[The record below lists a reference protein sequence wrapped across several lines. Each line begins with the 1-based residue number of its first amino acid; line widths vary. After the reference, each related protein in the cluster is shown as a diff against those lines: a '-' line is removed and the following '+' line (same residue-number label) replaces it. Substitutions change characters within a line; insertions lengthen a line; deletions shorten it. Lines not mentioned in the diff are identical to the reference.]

1 MTNFCHLS
9 NVCNLNYDKLKT
21 NKDLFNISLKI
32 KQKRNVSAL
41 FYHKTMEEKSGIE
54 DVSEAIT

>member
-9 NVCNLNYDKLKT
+9 NVCNLNYDKLKN
-21 NKDLFNISLKI
+21 NKDLCYVSLKI

-41 FYHKTMEEKSGIE
+41 FYHKTKEDKSGIE
-54 DVSEAIT
+54 DVSEPIT